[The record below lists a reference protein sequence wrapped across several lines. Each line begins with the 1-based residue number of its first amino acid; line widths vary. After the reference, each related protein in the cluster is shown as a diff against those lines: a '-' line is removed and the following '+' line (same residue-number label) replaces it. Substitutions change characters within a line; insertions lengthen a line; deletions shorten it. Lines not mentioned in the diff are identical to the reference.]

1 MPIILAKP
9 RLMRWSGNAISDHNR
24 SELQISPER
33 IEKKQRMADGTMRKY
48 VVADKMTFSV
58 SWRDLPHSA
67 EFTVD
72 GFWGANEM
80 TDFYLINMGAFAL
93 ELTLGDGTVK
103 TYTVMFSDFS
113 SSISKRGTY
122 DFWEVSA
129 TMEEV

>member
-9 RLMRWSGNAISDHNR
+9 RLMRWSGNSISDHNR

-58 SWRDLPHSA
+58 SWRELPHSA
-67 EFTVD
+67 SFTVD

-80 TDFYLINMGAFAL
+80 TQFYLLNMGAFEL
-93 ELTLGDGTVK
+93 ELTYGDGTVVD
-103 TYTVMFSDFS
+103 YTVMFSDFN
-113 SSISKRGTY
+113 SSISKRGVY

>member
-48 VVADKMTFSV
+48 VVADKRTFTV

-67 EFTVD
+67 SFTVD
-72 GFWGANEM
+72 GFWGANEIVAFYNA
-80 TDFYLINMGAFAL
+80 TIGDFQL
-93 ELTLGDGTVK
+93 ELTFGDATTE
-103 TYTVMFSDFS
+103 TYTVMFSDIES
-113 SSISKRGTY
+113 DITKRGAY
-122 DFWEVSA
+122 DFWQLNV